1 MLGGA
6 LAEVVLIGAGVVGLG
21 TALLLAE
28 DGHRV
33 TVLER
38 DSAPAPAGPDDAW
51 DAWER
56 RGVNQFRLPHFFL
69 ARYRKIIESELPR
82 VGTAIEAAG
91 ALRSNPLLSIPEE
104 IRGPERPDDQDFAVL
119 TGRRPVIESA
129 VSGVAAATPGL
140 TVRRGVAVADL
151 LTGPSAHPGVP
162 HVVGVRSE
170 SGEEIRADLV
180 VDMSGRRSALPRW
193 LDAIDARPAVEQIE
207 DSGFMYYGRHFR
219 AHDGKTLPFALGPP
233 LMALGTISSL
243 TLAADNGTWSVVV
256 VTSSEDKALYGLRQV
271 DRWENLVRSLPLV
284 AHWLDGIPLEDG
296 VATIAKIEDRRRDLV
311 VDGLPVVTGLVAV
324 GDAWACS
331 NPSVGRG
338 ASIGMSHGLLL
349 RDRLRD
355 AGLDDPFQFA
365 TAFHQTT
372 TADIQP
378 WFDWTR
384 SGDRHRLAQIHA
396 GLHGEEYHTEDAAW
410 EIEQALASAAPKDP
424 DLLRIYLRAVQV
436 VAPLEGALST
446 SGLTERVKE
455 LGGNWRED
463 PVPAPGREELVSI
476 ANAGA

>member
-1 MLGGA
+1 MA
-6 LAEVVLIGAGVVGLG
+6 DVVVIGAGVVGLG

-38 DSAPAPAGPDDAW
+38 DPAPAPIGSDEAW

-69 ARYRKIIESELPR
+69 ARYRQIVERELPR
-82 VGTAIEAAG
+82 VATAIEAAG
-91 ALRSNPLLSIPEE
+91 ALRSNPLLSIPET
-104 IRGPERPDDQDFAVL
+104 IRGPERQDDQDFELL

-129 VSGVAAATPGL
+129 VSGVAEATPGL

-151 LTGPSAHPGVP
+151 LTGPPVHPGVP

-170 SGEEIRADLV
+170 AGEEIRADLV

-193 LDAIDARPAVEQIE
+193 LDAVGAHPPVEQVE

-219 AHDGKTLPFALGPP
+219 AHDGKTHPFAFGPP

-243 TLAADNGTWSVVV
+243 TLGADNGTWSVVV
-256 VTSSEDKALYGLRQV
+256 VTSGQDKALYGLRQV
-271 DRWENLVRSLPLV
+271 DRWESLVRSLPLV
-284 AHWLDGIPLEDG
+284 AHWLDGIPLDDG
-296 VATIAKIEDRRRDLV
+296 VATIAKIEDRHRDLV
-311 VDGLPVVTGLVAV
+311 VDGVPVVTGLVAV

-338 ASIGMSHGLLL
+338 ASIGMAHGLLL

-355 AGLDDPFQFA
+355 VGLDDPFQFG
-365 TAFHQTT
+365 TAFHQSTT
-372 TADIQP
+372 DEIQP

-384 SGDRHRLAQIHA
+384 SGDRHRLAEIHA
-396 GLHGEEYHTEDAAW
+396 GLQGEEYHTDDAAW
-410 EIEQALASAAPKDP
+410 DIEQALATAALKDP

-436 VAPLEGALST
+436 IDPLEGALAR
-446 SGLTERVKE
+446 SGLAERAKE
-455 LGGNWRED
+455 LGGNWRAE
-463 PVPAPGREELVSI
+463 PVPAPVREELVSI
-476 ANAGA
+476 ANGRA